1 MLFYLSLLSSILLLY
16 LILIYL
22 FDNLNNNNGNYTNSN
37 FLQNSY
43 AIEEVYIKRLINI
56 RENEAKKLAF
66 ININQSYHIN
76 D

>member
-1 MLFYLSLLSSILLLY
+1 
-16 LILIYL
+16 L
-22 FDNLNNNNGNYTNSN
+22 FDNLNNNGNYTNSN

>member
-1 MLFYLSLLSSILLLY
+1 LLFYLSLLSSILLLY

-22 FDNLNNNNGNYTNSN
+22 FDNLNNNGNYTNSN